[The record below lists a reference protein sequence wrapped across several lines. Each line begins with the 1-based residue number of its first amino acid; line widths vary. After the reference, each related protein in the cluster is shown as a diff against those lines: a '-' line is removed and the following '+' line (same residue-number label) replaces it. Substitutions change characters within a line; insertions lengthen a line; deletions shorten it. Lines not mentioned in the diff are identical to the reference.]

1 MDKSDYFSSMF
12 SGRFTDANTTSKD
25 LSNCM
30 HEIDELNTVLDYM
43 YSGNITLSE
52 KNISYVLS
60 LASLFLLGELK
71 AACAEFL
78 MANLVPS
85 TCIPIFVL
93 ADKFFL
99 QKVRAG
105 CLEVIK
111 AWFPFYICNLK
122 EAFEMSPDFLQVLVK
137 EKVFELLPDDVKKT
151 FVQEWHK
158 HFLKAS
164 QKATPLPKEVSDL
177 LKEVAALPKPSTSSG
192 IGQPSVNERE
202 EMLFT
207 VVMPHGTYSR
217 RGFDECS
224 NMRGIEVLAFS
235 PKRKAWKSVLRHI
248 FTKGIYESTRH
259 PDKVRDLIGV
269 NETTAFFRFEH
280 KAVEPKG
287 NREWNDDD
295 QVYVVTVNLKTKA
308 ESVINIPDALILSHA
323 PHNYFL
329 WEGRLCAFYSE
340 DCHSWNLYFNDD
352 QNKCKIKCEGDCWE
366 KICLLPKHSMHIDS
380 DQLVTKAFCEDLFVG
395 LVSKEACKSTGG
407 TTSRFVAEDC
417 RRVLVF
423 CISPKNNQEGEKWQV
438 TELPSPG
445 AYKTKSSPF
454 SFEEKIVPKFFC
466 ISNPEAS
473 LLTFQL
479 RFEAASFK
487 ETVHRSMNFIYDVE
501 KKEWR
506 KKQSGKVVY
515 PEVVPRVLE
524 MSRKIQNT
532 GLHGGLQESEVY
544 LDGFLARSSSP
555 FNTSILKK
563 EKGVWQLVTHLPC
576 PLSSLAFMKR
586 AVCRVG
592 FFQTLPN
599 ASFVDWSR
607 ETGQSPIVTLTT
619 SKMET
624 DFELQFET
632 CWMQSFWSWE
642 RKWAD
647 KQQGP
652 GDPLSES
659 ESESSDDDYMYY
671 RPRKMR
677 CAYASSHS
685 SDDDDDI
692 YNY

>member
-1 MDKSDYFSSMF
+1 
-12 SGRFTDANTTSKD
+12 
-25 LSNCM
+25 M
-30 HEIDELNTVLDYM
+30 HEIDELNIVLDYM
-43 YSGNITLSE
+43 YSGNITLSD

-111 AWFPFYICNLK
+111 SWFPFYICKLK
-122 EAFEMSPDFLQVLVK
+122 EAFEMSPDCLQVLVK

-158 HFLKAS
+158 RFLKGS
-164 QKATPLPKEVSDL
+164 QKATPLPNEVSDL
-177 LKEVAALPKPSTSSG
+177 LKEVAALSKPSRSSG
-192 IGQPSVNERE
+192 NEQPSGNERE

-217 RGFDECS
+217 KGFDKCS

-235 PKRKAWKSVLRHI
+235 PKRKAWKSVLRHT
-248 FTKGIYESTRH
+248 FTKGIYQSTRY

-269 NETTAFFRFEH
+269 NETTAFFRFKH

-295 QVYVVTVNLKTKA
+295 QMYVVTVDLKTKA
-308 ESVINIPDALILSHA
+308 ESVINIPEDLILSHA

-366 KICLLPKHSMHIDS
+366 KICLLPKRSSDIDA
-380 DQLVTKAFCEDLFVG
+380 DQLVTKAFGNDLFVG
-395 LVSKEACKSTGG
+395 LVSEEACKSAGATA
-407 TTSRFVAEDC
+407 SRFAAEDYC
-417 RRVLVF
+417 RRLRVF
-423 CISPKNNQEGEKWQV
+423 CISPRNNQEGGKWQV

-454 SFEEKIVPKFFC
+454 SFEEKIAPKFYC
-466 ISNPEAS
+466 ISNPETS

-479 RFEAASFK
+479 RFEAASYK
-487 ETVHRSMNFIYDVE
+487 ETVHKSMDFTYDVE

-506 KKQSGKVVY
+506 KKQSGKVAY

-524 MSRKIQNT
+524 ISRKIQNE
-532 GLHGGLQESEVY
+532 GLYGGLQESEVY
-544 LDGFLARSSSP
+544 ADGYLARSSSP
-555 FNTSILKK
+555 FNTSIWRK
-563 EKGVWQLVTHLPC
+563 EKGVWQLVTHAPC
-576 PLSSLAFMKR
+576 PVSSLAFTKR
-586 AVCRVG
+586 AECRVG
-592 FFQTLPN
+592 FFQNLPN

-607 ETGQSPIVTLTT
+607 ETGQSPTVILTP
-619 SKMET
+619 SNLET

-632 CWMQSFWSWE
+632 GWLQGGWMQGFWEWE

-647 KQQGP
+647 KQQGQ

-659 ESESSDDDYMYY
+659 ESESSDDDYTYY

-677 CAYASSHS
+677 CAYASGHS